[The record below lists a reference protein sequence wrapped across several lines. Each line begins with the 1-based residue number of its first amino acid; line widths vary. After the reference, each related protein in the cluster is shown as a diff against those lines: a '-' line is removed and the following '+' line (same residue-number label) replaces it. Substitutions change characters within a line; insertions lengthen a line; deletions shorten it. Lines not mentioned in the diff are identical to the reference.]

1 MSALVVDDNATN
13 RRIVGEL
20 LSSWGMHAVATADGV
35 EALRAADEA
44 TRPFSLAL
52 IDMNIGGK
60 SGGDVASAL
69 RRSRNCAAAPIV
81 LLTSADQPPHSAHTP
96 AVHGFLVKPV
106 GPHALLQAI

>member
-13 RRIVGEL
+13 RRILVEL
-20 LSSWGMHAVATADGV
+20 LSSWGMHAVATADGF

-60 SGGDVASAL
+60 SGVDLASAL

-81 LLTSADQPPHSAHTP
+81 LLTSADQPPASAPPP
-96 AVHGFLVKPV
+96 AVNGVLVKAV
-106 GPHALLQAI
+106 

>member
-13 RRIVGEL
+13 RRILVEL
-20 LSSWGMHAVATADGV
+20 LSSWGMHAVATADGF

-60 SGGDVASAL
+60 SGADLASAL
-69 RRSRNCAAAPIV
+69 RRSRNCAAGPIV
-81 LLTSADQPPHSAHTP
+81 LLTAAHQTPDTAHTP
-96 AVHGFLVKPV
+96 PV
-106 GPHALLQAI
+106 NRY

>member
-13 RRIVGEL
+13 RRILVEL
-20 LSSWGMHAVATADGV
+20 LSSWGMHAIATADGF

-60 SGGDVASAL
+60 SRAPPAPAL
-69 RRSRNCAAAPIV
+69 RRPGNCAAAPIRPP
-81 LLTSADQPPHSAHTP
+81 AAAGQPPHTAQTP
-96 AVHGFLVKPV
+96 AVNRAP
-106 GPHALLQAI
+106 